1 MCGLYT
7 KNSTSTKLN
16 PTFTFSLSEWAL
28 VLKIDLGAQALKK
41 LQKITGD
48 KRYDFLG
55 FGLNLKESELTD
67 NLDKLSRDVD
77 LGLIQTI
84 GTLLIHYSEA
94 KLAPLSGKL
103 VKFKDLPGGYAY
115 EGAFIKRA
123 IQPIEYVFG
132 ENIESL
138 LKAAEL
144 LGGFKLGF
152 ADASVQIVAL
162 KNIPLTYILYGAGE
176 FPASANILYDES
188 ASYHLPTEDLAV
200 LGEITTMRLI
210 QAKEMI

>member
-1 MCGLYT
+1 M
-7 KNSTSTKLN
+7 
-16 PTFTFSLSEWAL
+16 

-41 LQKITGD
+41 LQKITGVM
-48 KRYDFLG
+48 RYDFLG
-55 FGLNLKESELTD
+55 FSLNLKESELTD
-67 NLDKLSRDVD
+67 NLNKLSGDGD
-77 LGLIQTI
+77 LGLIQNI
-84 GTLLIHYSEA
+84 GTLLIHYSEL

-115 EGAFIKRA
+115 EGAFMKRA

-132 ENIESL
+132 ENTESL

-144 LGGFKLGF
+144 LGGFKLEFG
-152 ADASVQIVAL
+152 DASVQITAL

-188 ASYHLPTEDLAV
+188 ASYFLPTEDLAV
-200 LGEITTMRLI
+200 LGEITTVRLI
-210 QAKEMI
+210 AAKEMISKTG